1 MTKNNDG
8 RLDHCD
14 PIPDFIK
21 SGIYRVFNFIF
32 LFLFFCTGAVFAS
45 GSYASNTILSINAEK
60 KSIAEVLNVIENKS
74 EYHFFYNS
82 KLVNVDRKVTLAV
95 DNKDIFTVLDILFKN
110 SNIAYKVVDK
120 DIILT
125 ESAIPS
131 KNEKYQANKR
141 ITGIIKDQ
149 TGEPV
154 IGANVVLKGDNGT
167 GTITDINGRYSLDV
181 PENAVLIISY
191 IGYTS
196 IEIPVKGQSEINVT
210 LKEDS
215 QAIEEVVVVGYGTQ
229 KKVNLVGAVAA
240 VNIDEKISS
249 RSISNVS
256 SGLSGLV
263 PGLQVSQTTSMA
275 GNDNASLMIRGMGTV
290 NNTSPLVVVDG
301 MPDVDINRINM
312 ADVESISVLKDAA
325 SSAIYGSRAANGVV
339 LVKTKGGKKG
349 KFTVDYNNYF
359 GVQQATYL
367 PNFVYDPVVFMEMR
381 NQAQRNEGK
390 LTVDY
395 SDALIEE
402 YKQGMLTDPIMYPQ
416 NNWLDIMYNNA
427 FIMEHNMR
435 FSGGDDKYTYSVS
448 LGYGDQNG
456 VLRGTDSNKYTLAV
470 NTTAQVNSRLKIGAN
485 INAHYQIYN
494 EPVAGVANLV
504 EMTYK
509 AQAFHPTYTAD
520 GRYADTFIRTPG
532 HNIYRHPLALADE
545 GENKHKSLRML
556 ANLSAEYKLP
566 FDIVYNLNVGLNKYD
581 YLQSR
586 FAPDVYEYQLKTNEE
601 KRVVYDG
608 QNTRHA
614 YKGDKNDLAV
624 TVFNT
629 LSWGKKFNDAH
640 DVKVLAGYSFESDDK
655 TEFSAK
661 VEGFLGNELHELN
674 AGSSNPS
681 VAGTSSRSVLMSYF
695 GRVNYGYKDRYLFE
709 GNFRYDGSS
718 RFAKGNR
725 WGIFPSF
732 SAGWRLSEEEFMKDI
747 PWIYNLKL
755 RASWG
760 QLGNE
765 RIDLF
770 RYVDLMN
777 LKVIKNDGSITDY
790 NYPLNGA
797 MQSGA
802 AITAYNDPNI
812 TWETTTM
819 TNVGIDASLLN
830 GNLDFSFEFF
840 DKRTSDILR
849 KVTLPDQVGGLDG
862 PIRNI
867 GEVSNKGFEL
877 NMGYRNNIGDFRY
890 EVNGNMTF
898 IKNKIVSLKGQTI
911 IDGMFILEEGKPI
924 DSYYML
930 HAIGI
935 FQSEEEIKNSPY
947 QTAATKPG
955 YLKFEDTNGDG
966 KITEDDRQIRGGVI
980 PKITYGFNI
989 NLGYKDWDLSAFF
1002 QGVTDVY
1009 TYGDRIGATP
1019 LWFGCGLPEQW
1030 LTDAWTPERG
1040 TSATLPILTTYEG
1053 CLNENFRTNDF
1064 WLRNAS
1070 YLRLKNLQL
1079 SYNVPVSFLK
1089 SGVVKRLKV
1098 FVNAQNLFTFSPM
1111 KDFDPEKNLKGSNWY
1126 AYPSVRT
1133 YTAGVNVTF

>member
-1 MTKNNDG
+1 MKIYA
-8 RLDHCD
+8 LLSL
-14 PIPDFIK
+14 IFI
-21 SGIYRVFNFIF
+21 SNLSASIYGQNHK
-32 LFLFFCTGAVFAS
+32 
-45 GSYASNTILSINAEK
+45 LSVK
-60 KSIAEVLNVIENKS
+60 KQACSI
-74 EYHFFYNS
+74 
-82 KLVNVDRKVTLAV
+82 
-95 DNKDIFTVLDILFKN
+95 LDILKEIERN
-110 SNIAYKVVDK
+110 SEFTFFFNDNQVDVNK
-120 DIILT
+120 KTSVHAEEAPLEDVMNQLLDGTSYTYEIIGRQVLIKPGDGKASP
-125 ESAIPS
+125 SAVR
-131 KNEKYQANKR
+131 QQQLGR
-141 ITGIIKDQ
+141 TITGQVRDLL
-149 TGEPV
+149 GDPV
-154 IGANVVLKGDNGT
+154 IGANVVVEGT
-167 GTITDINGRYSLDV
+167 THGTITDIDGRFSLEV
-181 PENAVLIISY
+181 PEGAVLVFSY
-191 IGYTS
+191 IGYTDKT
-196 IEIPVKGQSEINVT
+196 IPVGNQTVLTVS
-210 LKEDS
+210 LAEDT
-215 QAIEEVVVVGYGTQ
+215 QKLEEVVVVGYGTQ
-229 KKVNLVGAVAA
+229 KKVNLTGAISSVDAETLENRPITNATQALQGTQGVYVNQAGAQPGADGATIRIRGQGTLNDNNPLILVDGIEFPLEA
-240 VNIDEKISS
+240 VN
-249 RSISNVS
+249 
-256 SGLSGLV
+256 
-263 PGLQVSQTTSMA
+263 P
-275 GNDNASLMIRGMGTV
+275 NDI
-290 NNTSPLVVVDG
+290 
-301 MPDVDINRINM
+301 
-312 ADVESISVLKDAA
+312 ESISVLKDAA
-325 SSAIYGSRAANGVV
+325 SAAIYGSRAANGVI
-339 LVKTKGGKKG
+339 LVKTKAGKKG

-367 PNFVYDPVVFMEMR
+367 PDFVYDPIVFMEMR

-395 SDALIEE
+395 SDELIEE
-402 YKQGMLTDPIMYPQ
+402 YRQGMLTDPIMYPQ

-448 LGYGDQNG
+448 LGYGDQHG
-456 VLRGTDSNKYTLAV
+456 VLRGTDANKYTLAV

-485 INAHYQIYN
+485 INAHYKVHN
-494 EPVAGVANLV
+494 APVAGVSNLV
-504 EMTYK
+504 QMTYK

-520 GRYADTFIRTPG
+520 GRYADTFVRTPG

-566 FDIVYNLNVGLNKYD
+566 FDVVYNLNVGLNKYD

-586 FAPDVYEYQLKTNEE
+586 FAPEVYEYQLKTNEE
-601 KRVVYDG
+601 KKIVFDG
-608 QNTRHA
+608 QNTRNA
-614 YKGDKNDLAV
+614 YKYDKNNLAV

-629 LSWGKKFNDAH
+629 LSWGKKFNESH

-655 TEFSAK
+655 TEFSGK
-661 VEGFLGNELHELN
+661 VEGFLGNELHELG
-674 AGSSNPS
+674 AGSSNA
-681 VAGTSSRSVLMSYF
+681 VVDGTSSRSVLMSYF
-695 GRVNYGYKDRYLFE
+695 GRVNYGFKDRYLFE

-732 SAGWRLSEEEFMKDI
+732 SGGWRLSEEEFMKDI

-777 LKVIKNDGSITDY
+777 LDA
-790 NYPLNGA
+790 NYSLNGEI
-797 MQSGA
+797 QSGA
-802 AITAYNDPNI
+802 AVTAYNDPNI

-819 TNVGIDASLLN
+819 TNIGLDASLFN
-830 GNLDFSFEFF
+830 GKLDFSLEYF

-849 KVTLPDQVGGLDG
+849 KVTLPQQVGSLDG

-877 NMGYRNNIGDFRY
+877 NLAYRNTVGAFRY

-898 IKNKIVSLKGQTI
+898 IKNKIESLKGQTI

-924 DSYYML
+924 DSFYML

-935 FQSEEEIKNSPY
+935 FQSEEEIENSPY

-955 YLKFEDTNGDG
+955 YLKFEDVNGDG
-966 KITEDDRQIRGGVI
+966 KITEDDRKICGGVI

-989 NLGYKDWDLSAFF
+989 NVGYKNFDLAAFF
-1002 QGVTDVY
+1002 QGVTDVN
-1009 TYGDRIGATP
+1009 TYGDMIGATP
-1019 LWFGCGLPEQW
+1019 LWFGCGLPQMW
-1030 LTDAWTPERG
+1030 VTDAWTPERG
-1040 TSATLPILTTYEG
+1040 TRATLPILTTYEG
-1053 CLNENFRTNDF
+1053 SLNENFRTNDF
-1064 WLRNAS
+1064 WLRNSS

-1079 SYNVPVSFLK
+1079 SYNVPASFLGN
-1089 SGVVKRLKV
+1089 GVVKRLKI
-1098 FVNAQNLFTFSPM
+1098 FVNAQNLFTFSSM
-1111 KDFDPEKNLKGSNWY
+1111 KDFDPEKDLKTNTFY

>member
-1 MTKNNDG
+1 MQKNLSPQCL
-8 RLDHCD
+8 RLRKSVGLTLKQ
-14 PIPDFIK
+14 IPTVMKLLPVFVIGSIGLVNASVNAQTERITLAAENQTVQDVLSMIEAK
-21 SGIYRVFNFIF
+21 SNY
-32 LFLFFCTGAVFAS
+32 T
-45 GSYASNTILSINAEK
+45 
-60 KSIAEVLNVIENKS
+60 
-74 EYHFFYNS
+74 FFYNNR
-82 KLVNVDRKVTLAV
+82 LVDVHRNVSVSAIDSDVFKILDQVFTGTNVVYSVV
-95 DNKDIFTVLDILFKN
+95 DNRIVLSLKRELPQVEQTEG
-110 SNIAYKVVDK
+110 SVKGAVVDV
-120 DIILT
+120 
-125 ESAIPS
+125 A
-131 KNEKYQANKR
+131 
-141 ITGIIKDQ
+141 GI
-149 TGEPV
+149 PV
-154 IGANVVLKGDNGT
+154 IGANVVIVGT
-167 GTITDINGRYSLDV
+167 TIGTITDIDGNFVLSA
-181 PENAVLIISY
+181 PEGATLEISY
-191 IGYTS
+191 IGYLPQT
-196 IEIPVKGQSEINVT
+196 VKADSGKELKIV

-215 QAIEEVVVVGYGTQ
+215 KSLDEVVVVGYGTQ
-229 KKVNLVGAVAA
+229 KKVNLTGAVTSLDAETLENRPITNSTQALQGTQGVYVNQAGAQPGADGATIRVRGQGTLNDNNPLILVDGIEFPLEA
-240 VNIDEKISS
+240 VN
-249 RSISNVS
+249 
-256 SGLSGLV
+256 
-263 PGLQVSQTTSMA
+263 P
-275 GNDNASLMIRGMGTV
+275 NDI
-290 NNTSPLVVVDG
+290 
-301 MPDVDINRINM
+301 
-312 ADVESISVLKDAA
+312 ESISVLKDAA
-325 SSAIYGSRAANGVV
+325 SSAIYGSRAANGVI
-339 LVKTKGGKKG
+339 LVKTKSGKKG

-367 PNFVYDPVVFMEMR
+367 PDFVYDPIVFMEQR

-402 YKQGMLTDPIMYPQ
+402 YRQGMKTDPIMYPQ

-435 FSGGDDKYTYSVS
+435 FSGGDEKYTYSVS

-470 NTTAQVNSRLKIGAN
+470 NTTAQINNRLKIGAN
-485 INAHYQIYN
+485 LNGFYQIYN

-520 GRYADTFIRTPG
+520 GRYADTFVRTPG

-566 FDIVYNLNVGLNKYD
+566 FDINYNLNVGLNKYD

-586 FAPDVYEYQLKTNEE
+586 FAPQVYEYQLKTNEE
-601 KRVVYDG
+601 KKIVYDG
-608 QNTRHA
+608 QNTRHT
-614 YKGDKNDLAV
+614 YKKDQNNLAV
-624 TVFNT
+624 TIFNT
-629 LSWGKKFNDAH
+629 LSWNKTFNDIH
-640 DVKVLAGYSFESDDK
+640 DVKALLGYSYESDSK
-655 TEFSAK
+655 SWFSGK
-661 VEGFLGNELHELN
+661 NEGYLGNELHELN
-674 AGSSNPS
+674 AGSNNAV
-681 VAGTSSRSVLMSYF
+681 VAGTSSKSVLMSYF
-695 GRVNYGYKDRYLFE
+695 GRVNYGFKDRYLFE
-709 GNFRYDGSS
+709 ANFRYDGSS

-732 SAGWRLSEEEFMKDI
+732 SAGWRLSEESFLKDVS
-747 PWIYNLKL
+747 WIYNLKL

-765 RIDLF
+765 RIDMF
-770 RYVDLMN
+770 RYVDLMD
-777 LKVIKNDGSITDY
+777 LGI

-797 MQSGA
+797 IQSGTA
-802 AITAYNDPNI
+802 VTAYNDPNI

-819 TNVGIDASLLN
+819 TNIGVDASLFN
-830 GNLDFSFEFF
+830 GNLDFSFELF

-849 KVTLPDQVGGLDG
+849 KVTLPDQVGGLAG
-862 PIRNI
+862 PIQNI
-867 GEVSNKGFEL
+867 GEVSNKGLEINL
-877 NMGYRNNIGDFRY
+877 GYRNFIGDFRY
-890 EVNGNMTF
+890 DVNGNMTF
-898 IKNKIVSLKGQTI
+898 VKNKITSLKGQTI
-911 IDGMFILEEGKPI
+911 IDGMFILQEGQPI

-935 FQSEEEIKNSPY
+935 FQSQEEIDNSPY
-947 QTAATKPG
+947 QTANTKPG
-955 YLKFEDTNGDG
+955 YLKFEDVNGDG
-966 KITEDDRQIRGGVI
+966 KITEDDRKIRGGVI
-980 PKITYGFNI
+980 PKVTYGFNI

-1019 LWFGCGLPEQW
+1019 LWFGCGLPKQW

-1040 TSATLPILTTYEG
+1040 EKATLPILTTYEG
-1053 CLNENFRTNDF
+1053 SLNENFRTNDF

-1070 YLRLKNLQL
+1070 YLRLKNLQV
-1079 SYNVPVSFLK
+1079 SYNVPASFW
-1089 SGVVKRLKV
+1089 GNGIIKRAKI

>member
-1 MTKNNDG
+1 
-8 RLDHCD
+8 
-14 PIPDFIK
+14 
-21 SGIYRVFNFIF
+21 
-32 LFLFFCTGAVFAS
+32 
-45 GSYASNTILSINAEK
+45 
-60 KSIAEVLNVIENKS
+60 
-74 EYHFFYNS
+74 
-82 KLVNVDRKVTLAV
+82 
-95 DNKDIFTVLDILFKN
+95 
-110 SNIAYKVVDK
+110 
-120 DIILT
+120 
-125 ESAIPS
+125 
-131 KNEKYQANKR
+131 
-141 ITGIIKDQ
+141 
-149 TGEPV
+149 
-154 IGANVVLKGDNGT
+154 
-167 GTITDINGRYSLDV
+167 
-181 PENAVLIISY
+181 
-191 IGYTS
+191 
-196 IEIPVKGQSEINVT
+196 
-210 LKEDS
+210 
-215 QAIEEVVVVGYGTQ
+215 
-229 KKVNLVGAVAA
+229 
-240 VNIDEKISS
+240 
-249 RSISNVS
+249 
-256 SGLSGLV
+256 
-263 PGLQVSQTTSMA
+263 
-275 GNDNASLMIRGMGTV
+275 
-290 NNTSPLVVVDG
+290 
-301 MPDVDINRINM
+301 
-312 ADVESISVLKDAA
+312 
-325 SSAIYGSRAANGVV
+325 
-339 LVKTKGGKKG
+339 
-349 KFTVDYNNYF
+349 
-359 GVQQATYL
+359 
-367 PNFVYDPVVFMEMR
+367 MR

-732 SAGWRLSEEEFMKDI
+732 SAGWRLSEEEFMK
-747 PWIYNLKL
+747 
-755 RASWG
+755 
-760 QLGNE
+760 
-765 RIDLF
+765 
-770 RYVDLMN
+770 
-777 LKVIKNDGSITDY
+777 
-790 NYPLNGA
+790 
-797 MQSGA
+797 
-802 AITAYNDPNI
+802 
-812 TWETTTM
+812 
-819 TNVGIDASLLN
+819 
-830 GNLDFSFEFF
+830 
-840 DKRTSDILR
+840 
-849 KVTLPDQVGGLDG
+849 
-862 PIRNI
+862 
-867 GEVSNKGFEL
+867 
-877 NMGYRNNIGDFRY
+877 
-890 EVNGNMTF
+890 
-898 IKNKIVSLKGQTI
+898 
-911 IDGMFILEEGKPI
+911 
-924 DSYYML
+924 
-930 HAIGI
+930 I
-935 FQSEEEIKNSPY
+935 F
-947 QTAATKPG
+947 
-955 YLKFEDTNGDG
+955 
-966 KITEDDRQIRGGVI
+966 
-980 PKITYGFNI
+980 
-989 NLGYKDWDLSAFF
+989 LGY
-1002 QGVTDVY
+1002 
-1009 TYGDRIGATP
+1009 I
-1019 LWFGCGLPEQW
+1019 
-1030 LTDAWTPERG
+1030 
-1040 TSATLPILTTYEG
+1040 I
-1053 CLNENFRTNDF
+1053 
-1064 WLRNAS
+1064 
-1070 YLRLKNLQL
+1070 
-1079 SYNVPVSFLK
+1079 
-1089 SGVVKRLKV
+1089 
-1098 FVNAQNLFTFSPM
+1098 
-1111 KDFDPEKNLKGSNWY
+1111 
-1126 AYPSVRT
+1126 
-1133 YTAGVNVTF
+1133 

>member
-1 MTKNNDG
+1 MKISALLSLAFACTVSASTYGQNYKLSMNKQDCSISEVLKEIEKNSEYTFFLNDNQVNVNRKTSVKANNASLEEVLEQALKNTG
-8 RLDHCD
+8 YQYEIVDRQ
-14 PIPDFIK
+14 IIIK
-21 SGIYRVFNFIF
+21 SKSVSSVSHPNA
-32 LFLFFCTGAVFAS
+32 LFQS
-45 GSYASNTILSINAEK
+45 SP
-60 KSIAEVLNVIENKS
+60 
-74 EYHFFYNS
+74 
-82 KLVNVDRKVTLAV
+82 RK
-95 DNKDIFTVLDILFKN
+95 
-110 SNIAYKVVDK
+110 
-120 DIILT
+120 
-125 ESAIPS
+125 
-131 KNEKYQANKR
+131 
-141 ITGIIKDQ
+141 ITGQVKDAL
-149 TGEPV
+149 GEPI
-154 IGANVVLKGDNGT
+154 IGANVVVKGTTN
-167 GTITDINGRYSLDV
+167 GTITDIDGNFSLEV
-181 PENAVLIISY
+181 PDNAILVVSY
-191 IGYTS
+191 IGYTDRTVEVGNS
-196 IEIPVKGQSEINVT
+196 SKVMVSLSEDT
-210 LKEDS
+210 QKLD
-215 QAIEEVVVVGYGTQ
+215 EVVVVGYGTQ
-229 KKVNLVGAVAA
+229 KKVNLTGAISSLDAETLENRPITNSTQTLQGTQGVYVNQAGAQPGADGATIRIRGQGTLNDNNPLILVDGIEFPLEA
-240 VNIDEKISS
+240 VN
-249 RSISNVS
+249 
-256 SGLSGLV
+256 
-263 PGLQVSQTTSMA
+263 P
-275 GNDNASLMIRGMGTV
+275 NDI
-290 NNTSPLVVVDG
+290 
-301 MPDVDINRINM
+301 
-312 ADVESISVLKDAA
+312 ESISVLKDAA
-325 SSAIYGSRAANGVV
+325 SSAIYGSRAANGVI

-367 PNFVYDPVVFMEMR
+367 PDFVYDPIVFMEQR

-395 SDALIEE
+395 SDELIEE
-402 YKQGMLTDPIMYPQ
+402 YRQGMKTDPIMYLQ

-456 VLRGTDSNKYTLAV
+456 VLRGTDANKYTLAV

-485 INAHYQIYN
+485 INAHYQIHN
-494 EPVAGVANLV
+494 APVSGVANLV

-545 GENKHKSLRML
+545 GENKHKALRML

-586 FAPDVYEYQLKTNEE
+586 FAPQVYEYQLKTNEE
-601 KRVVYDG
+601 KKIVFDG
-608 QNTRHA
+608 QNTRNA
-614 YKGDKNDLAV
+614 YKKDRNDLSA
-624 TVFNT
+624 TIFNT
-629 LSWGKKFNDAH
+629 LSWGKKFNDVH
-640 DVKVLAGYSFESDDK
+640 DVKILAGYSYESVDK
-655 TEFSAK
+655 TEFSGK
-661 VEGFLGNELHELN
+661 IEGFLGNDLHELG
-674 AGSSNPS
+674 AGSSNS
-681 VAGTSSRSVLMSYF
+681 LADGTSSRSVLMSYF
-695 GRVNYGYKDRYLFE
+695 GRVNYGFKDRYLLE

-725 WGIFPSF
+725 WGVFPSF
-732 SAGWRLSEEEFMKDI
+732 SAGWRLSEEEFMKDL
-747 PWIYNLKL
+747 PWVYNLKL

-777 LKVIKNDGSITDY
+777 LDAKYS
-790 NYPLNGA
+790 LNGEI
-797 MQSGA
+797 QTGA
-802 AITAYNDPNI
+802 AVTAYNDPNI

-819 TNVGIDASLLN
+819 TNVGLDASLFN
-830 GNLDFSFEFF
+830 GNFDFSFEYF

-849 KVTLPDQVGGLDG
+849 KVILPQQVGSLDG

-877 NMGYRNNIGDFRY
+877 NLAYRNNIGDFRY

-898 IKNKIVSLKGQTI
+898 IKNKIVSLKDQTI

-935 FQSEEEIKNSPY
+935 FQSEEEIKNSPH

-955 YLKFEDTNGDG
+955 YLKFEDVNGDG
-966 KITEDDRQIRGGVI
+966 KITEDDRKICGGVI

-989 NLGYKDWDLSAFF
+989 NLGYKNFDLAAFF
-1002 QGVTDVY
+1002 QGVMDVY

-1070 YLRLKNLQL
+1070 YLRLKNLVIGYTL
-1079 SYNVPVSFLK
+1079 PDRWMK
-1089 SGVVKRLKV
+1089 KV
-1098 FVNAQNLFTFSPM
+1098 FVQHCRLYVSGENLLTWTPFVTDYIDPEQPVADSNGRSYPMSKTFSVGL
-1111 KDFDPEKNLKGSNWY
+1111 DI
-1126 AYPSVRT
+1126 
-1133 YTAGVNVTF
+1133 TF